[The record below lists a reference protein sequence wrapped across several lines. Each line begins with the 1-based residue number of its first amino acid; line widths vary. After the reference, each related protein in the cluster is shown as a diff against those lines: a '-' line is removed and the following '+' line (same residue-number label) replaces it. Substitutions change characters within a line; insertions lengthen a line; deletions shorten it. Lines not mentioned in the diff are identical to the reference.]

1 MRVGDDA
8 NAAFYLGFRS
18 SGGGTR
24 THNLRINSPPLCQLS
39 YPGTER
45 RQSTNGPSLASD
57 SLPSAGT
64 EPAEYRSEGAGMK
77 FILGAIVGF
86 LIGYNLAQRDTSPDS
101 TTRRLVDGATR
112 ASLVAVQR
120 ARTTI
125 QSRLTGDGDAQ
136 WN

>member
-1 MRVGDDA
+1 
-8 NAAFYLGFRS
+8 
-18 SGGGTR
+18 
-24 THNLRINSPPLCQLS
+24 
-39 YPGTER
+39 
-45 RQSTNGPSLASD
+45 
-57 SLPSAGT
+57 
-64 EPAEYRSEGAGMK
+64 MK
-77 FILGAIVGF
+77 FIFGAIVGF

>member
-1 MRVGDDA
+1 
-8 NAAFYLGFRS
+8 
-18 SGGGTR
+18 
-24 THNLRINSPPLCQLS
+24 
-39 YPGTER
+39 
-45 RQSTNGPSLASD
+45 
-57 SLPSAGT
+57 
-64 EPAEYRSEGAGMK
+64 MK

>member
-1 MRVGDDA
+1 
-8 NAAFYLGFRS
+8 
-18 SGGGTR
+18 
-24 THNLRINSPPLCQLS
+24 
-39 YPGTER
+39 
-45 RQSTNGPSLASD
+45 
-57 SLPSAGT
+57 
-64 EPAEYRSEGAGMK
+64 MK
-77 FILGAIVGF
+77 FIFGAIVGF

-125 QSRLTGDGDAQ
+125 QSRLSGDGDAQ